1 MNILLFSDVPPSA
14 NYSSGIVLNKLCGF
28 LLDAGHQVNCF
39 TCMNPE
45 LKPQIPEDKQKRM
58 KFANMDKPNENW
70 EGEEYSRE
78 MNKKMAEEE
87 LPQITA
93 AAARFAKETG
103 AEMLWIVE
111 QGQSIILQ
119 ARPLAKATNLPY
131 VIQTWDSPQWWMKA
145 NRYAEQTK
153 AEVMAEYG
161 RALNEAECFIAASW
175 IMEREFKEQYHCKRS
190 KAVVLGFQDEEL
202 PAIPRKDK
210 NAFVIAM
217 AGQIYAIEEFRALL
231 MGLNYLNWAY
241 KGKKIYLD
249 IYAPYIPHI
258 EMPFAIPGNVRV
270 KGWRAQSE
278 LLVELHNADLLYC
291 PYWFDEEVAVVSH
304 TSFPSKLSTYLSAKR
319 PVVVHGPSYASPVVF
334 VKENHAGYCWEKRDG
349 VYIANGIKKIMDDTA
364 KNVKIANGTKAF
376 RRFLTDECMRRDFF
390 NALGLPETSAE
401 DLPQRERPLKVVH
414 VNNVDLLG
422 NRFNGYD
429 MLKACADRKDVAFT
443 QVVLDKMSNEQNV
456 ISLMTNDAVRQMREF
471 TDDYEQH
478 NSQRAL
484 IQPFG
489 RLLRRTRA
497 YAEADVMHYHLLH
510 NGVISF
516 ADLPAMAREKPS
528 VLTVHDPWLITG
540 HCIYPMECS
549 KWRTGCKECKNL
561 SRHFALK
568 DDKAHLMWRIKQQL
582 IQNTDIDIVVASK
595 WMENLISQSP
605 ITKNKRIHRIPF
617 GIDLSLFVERT
628 DIRKT
633 KISIGINPNNFVV
646 MFRQD
651 PSLYKGMPYIIE
663 ALKCIKERKKIT
675 VLTIGATGLLG
686 ELEGVCGQVIEYAW
700 LTDPKKIAEL
710 YSCCDVFL
718 MPSTAEAFGLMAI
731 ETMASSKPIIVFEG
745 TSLPVVVKAPEIGI
759 AVPQKDS
766 KALAKSIEHLMYNP
780 EEAQKRGEMGRA
792 FAEAEYQFTDYM
804 ERHIALYREIHERW
818 SYKYRA

>member
-1 MNILLFSDVPPSA
+1 MNILLFSDVPPSV

-45 LKPQIPEDKQKRM
+45 LKPQIPEDKRKRM
-58 KFANMDKPNENW
+58 QFANMDKPNENW
-70 EGEEYSRE
+70 EGEAYSRE

-87 LPQITA
+87 LPKITA
-93 AAARFAKETG
+93 AAAKFAKKTG

-153 AEVMAEYG
+153 VEVMEEYG
-161 RALNEAECFIAASW
+161 KALSEAECFIAASW
-175 IMEREFKEQYHCKRS
+175 IMEKEFKEQYHCKRS
-190 KAVVLGFQDEEL
+190 KAVVLGFPDENL
-202 PAIPRKDK
+202 PAIPKKDK

-231 MGLNYLNWAY
+231 MGLTHLNWSY

-249 IYAPYIPHI
+249 IYAPGIPPI
-258 EMPFAIPGNVRV
+258 EMPFEIPGNVRV

-278 LLVELHNADLLYC
+278 LLVELQNADLLYC
-291 PYWFDEEVAVVSH
+291 PYWFDEEYAIVSH
-304 TSFPSKLSTYLSAKR
+304 TSFPSKLSTYLSVKR
-319 PVVVHGPSYASPVVF
+319 PVAVHGPSYASPVVF
-334 VKENHAGYCWEKRDG
+334 IKENHAGYCWEKRDG
-349 VYIANGIKKIMDDTA
+349 VYIANCIKKVIDDTA
-364 KNVKIANGTKAF
+364 KKEKVANGTRAF
-376 RRFLTDECMRRDFF
+376 RRYLTDERMRRDFF
-390 NALGLPETSAE
+390 EALGLTTSVPTE
-401 DLPQRERPLKVVH
+401 IEKKEKTLHVVH

-429 MLKACADRKDVAFT
+429 MLKACAPRDDIAFT

-456 ISLMTNDAVRQMREF
+456 ISLMTNDAIRQMREF
-471 TDDYEQH
+471 TTDYEQY

-497 YAEADVMHYHLLH
+497 YVEADIIHYHLLH
-510 NGVISF
+510 NGVMSF
-516 ADLPAMAREKPS
+516 ADLPAMAQEKPS
-528 VLTVHDPWLITG
+528 VITIHDPWLMTG
-540 HCIYPMECS
+540 HCVYPLECD
-549 KWRTGCKECKNL
+549 KWRTGCKGCKNL
-561 SRHFALK
+561 DRPFAMK
-568 DDKAHLMWRIKQQL
+568 EDKAHLMWRIKQKL
-582 IQNTDIDIVVASK
+582 IQDTDIDIIVASR
-595 WMENLISQSP
+595 WMENLVANSP
-605 ITKNKRIHRIPF
+605 ITRNKRIHRIPF
-617 GIDLSLFVERT
+617 GIDLSLFSANPKMREVR
-628 DIRKT
+628 IANH
-633 KISIGINPNNFVV
+633 INPDNFVV

-651 PSLYKGMPYIIE
+651 PSPFKGMPYILE
-663 ALKCIKERKKIT
+663 ALKVLPQREKIT
-675 VLTIGATGLLG
+675 VVTVGATGLIN
-686 ELEGVCGQVIEYAW
+686 ELKGVCGQVVEYAW
-700 LTDPKKIAEL
+700 VTDPKKTAEL

-745 TSLPVVVKAPEIGI
+745 TSLPEVVCAPEIGI
-759 AVPQKDS
+759 SVPQRDS
-766 KALAKSIEHLMYNP
+766 KALAKSIDYLMRNP
-780 EEAQKRGEMGRA
+780 AEAKKRGEMGRA
-792 FAEAEYQFTDYM
+792 FAEKEYQFQNYVN
-804 ERHIALYREIHERW
+804 RHIELYQEIHKRRKE
-818 SYKYRA
+818 K